1 MGPFLVLGLRDG
13 LIGVQH
19 PGSSYTELRPIV
31 ETASIPPRS
40 CFIDGIQF
48 ASCCTFG
55 KGKIEFR
62 PQARRVAVTF
72 TRKGRGVEL
81 VTGDAVLKGLE

>member
-40 CFIDGIQF
+40 CLIDGIQF
-48 ASCCTFG
+48 ASSCIFG
-55 KGKIEFR
+55 KGNIEFR
-62 PQARRVAVTF
+62 PARRVAVTF